1 MKRYTH
7 PFLLILFL
15 LTLIGTTACTDEW
28 DRLQGQNPLIVEEGL
43 EGTLSLTIGSY
54 DFENRVTALTRT
66 DTPDAEDD
74 EQHLHSIYIFVIDME
89 NEANGTEQCPIIAR
103 KYISD
108 VTDSLT
114 SVNEGEK
121 NWNVLNIS
129 MKALSCQEAEIFAVA
144 NLGYSEMQH
153 IENDADLLALCD
165 EAESLHDLQELSAVL
180 STENGSVNVER
191 MQGHHLMS
199 GFYADF
205 SKEENINY
213 LKTNKMRITL
223 NKENGNLNIY
233 DSENGTRKFRA
244 LGTGSDDIPG
254 AIILHRLDSK
264 VTFNIKPTGALATT
278 PGAYFRLTSWQ
289 VKNASVEENVHWYNS
304 GEAHSHVTG
313 DSKVFQRDISET
325 DSAGWTFSFY
335 QFENCAVQS
344 DDTEKGYLS
353 ITAGEIA
360 KQYNMEYS
368 RSDVTEETVKTA
380 FSIYPNNYSQFAY
393 TLRERQEKNDYEP
406 GSSDDKTV
414 TVTNGDFE
422 YAPKTATY
430 VELKGEY
437 YNPEEPVRRSPDDE
451 RNKQYPDKSLADYPY
466 WSVANEPV
474 QTLEEAAKRT
484 RTANVTYKIHLGY
497 VGGGNQKRT
506 TDAVPTSVSSID
518 DFLSKVNDYN
528 ILRNHHYTYDIQISG
543 VNNIKVEAT
552 REDGGNIYEQE
563 KQTGAEGTVVE
574 SQHLFKLDAHYE
586 TRNLT
591 FDFQRMPQDATG
603 YGFELSTPYQQF
615 RAMLEKK
622 SDGTYGLF
630 REGTDTEISG
640 IRGLDLDWIHFAWH
654 GTESDPHR
662 SLINKNTGNGIS
674 YSETWGGYTSQ
685 QTYNAHNTVLTH
697 DEDADHPYYL
707 MNCDEFVRHVWKY
720 YQKWIAAGKPTDNG
734 QSTMTYTIF
743 VDEFYYD
750 NNPTNGA
757 NIDWMSFCNQ
767 SPRTVLF
774 FMEEQKISAD
784 QNSVYTDAHIVIT
797 QQSIQTPYAT
807 STAGGQNIADV
818 AFGIEHLDEF
828 QAKYSRGANS
838 DHYFDESNDN
848 NRVNGLYNAALWYYN
863 NKNNDSKVIGWQKA
877 EGYFNDKARE
887 YTTVD
892 ADYAPAPPS
901 GEEER
906 SERRGGWAIYS
917 RNRDLNRDG
926 ILDLDEIR
934 WFVPAL
940 DQYLIC
946 FLGGRPAFENPL
958 FESSRAIRTQQVAG
972 AFKGTPLQQYLTST
986 KDGQRVYWAEEGCS
1000 MSTYNE
1006 HASAKGCY
1014 GIRMARMLRRN
1025 GQNDHGS
1032 AFGTGKPDENVL
1044 KQDPVFII
1052 TRNRNGQAISNK
1064 SPELV
1069 DGENYYIT
1077 LDKLNTDAFRD
1088 YVASGELA
1096 QHDHEQK
1103 NNWLYR
1109 EYKIA
1114 KNKIGY
1120 TSWTDKD
1127 NYDRTWKVNGTPCTW
1142 WQLNGV
1148 WTDSEHGYDKISEYY
1163 YKDATTSIAY
1173 NYTENSNGDDLH
1185 QWRIPNLREA
1195 AIMNM
1200 AFDGNWFK
1208 GSYCTR
1214 TRSANLGPNY
1224 YSGTRIPYFS
1234 VKADQ
1239 IVRIGQKSDA
1249 KQYVRPVHDVR

>member
-15 LTLIGTTACTDEW
+15 LTLVGTTACTDEW
-28 DRLQGQNPLIVEEGL
+28 DRLQEQNPLIVEEGL

-54 DFENRVTALTRT
+54 DFENRVTALTRA

-74 EQHLHSIYIFVIDME
+74 EQHLHSIYIFVIDMKNE
-89 NEANGTEQCPIIAR
+89 NSGIDQCPIIAR

-108 VTDSLT
+108 VTGSLT
-114 SVNEGEK
+114 SVNEEDK
-121 NWNVLNIS
+121 TWNVLNIS
-129 MKALSCQEAEIFAVA
+129 MKALSCQTAEIFAVA

-165 EAESLHDLQELSAVL
+165 EAKNLSDLQTLSAELSI
-180 STENGSVNVER
+180 ENGFVNVER

-205 SKEENINY
+205 SDENNINY
-213 LKTNKMRITL
+213 LKTGKMRITL
-223 NKENGNLNIY
+223 EEEDGNLNIY
-233 DSENGTRKFRA
+233 DSGDKTRKFRA
-244 LGTGSDDIPG
+244 LGAGGTGVPG
-254 AIILHRLDSK
+254 AVILHRLDSK

-289 VKNASVEENVHWYNS
+289 VKNASVKENVHWYNS
-304 GEAHSHVTG
+304 GERHSHETG
-313 DSKVFQRDISET
+313 NSKVFQRDISET
-325 DSAGWTFSFY
+325 DDAGWTFSFY
-335 QFENCAVQS
+335 QFENCAVES
-344 DDTEKGYLS
+344 DNTTDGYLPV
-353 ITAGEIA
+353 TEQVIA
-360 KQYNMEYS
+360 DQYNMEYG
-368 RSDVTEETVKTA
+368 RNDATAEMVKTA
-380 FSIYPNNYSQFAY
+380 FSEYPNGYSQFAY
-393 TLRERQEKNDYEP
+393 TLRELQKKEDYEP
-406 GSSDDKTV
+406 GISDDQTV

-422 YAPKTATY
+422 YAPQTATY

-437 YNPEEPVRRSPDDE
+437 YNPDEPVRRSKTDA
-451 RNKQYPDKSLADYPY
+451 RNNQYPLEQYPLDKYPY
-466 WSVANEPV
+466 WSVENEPA
-474 QTLEEAAKRT
+474 TLENAAKRT

-506 TDAVPTSVSSID
+506 TDAIPASVSSID

-528 ILRNHHYTYDIQISG
+528 ILRNHHYTYEIQISG

-574 SQHLFKLDAHYE
+574 SQHFFRLDAHYE

-615 RAMLEKK
+615 RAMLKQK

-630 REGTDTEISG
+630 REDTGTEISG

-654 GTESDPHR
+654 GTEDDPHR
-662 SLINKNTGNGIS
+662 SLINPDTGNGIS
-674 YSETWGGYTSQ
+674 YSKTYGGYTDQ

-697 DEDADHPYYL
+697 DRDADHSYYL
-707 MNCDEFVRHVWKY
+707 MNCDEFVRHVWEY

-734 QSTMTYTIF
+734 QNTMTYTIF

-750 NNPTNGA
+750 NNPTDGA
-757 NIDWMSFCNQ
+757 NVDWMSFCNQ
-767 SPRTVLF
+767 SPRTALF
-774 FMEEQKISAD
+774 FMEGQKISAD
-784 QNSVYTDAHIVIT
+784 KNSVYTDAHIVIT

-828 QAKYSRGANS
+828 QAKYSRGTKGE
-838 DHYFDESNDN
+838 HYFDESNVN
-848 NRVNGLYNAALWYYN
+848 SRVNGLYNAVLWYN
-863 NKNNDSKVIGWQKA
+863 NSTVIGWQEA

-887 YTTVD
+887 YTTAD
-892 ADYAPAPPS
+892 TDYAPSPS
-901 GEEER
+901 DGEER
-906 SERRGGWAIYS
+906 SNRRGGWAIYS

-940 DQYLIC
+940 DQYLVC
-946 FLGGRPAFENPL
+946 FLGGRPAFENPI
-958 FESSRAIRTQQVAG
+958 FESSRAIRTQQVEQV
-972 AFKGTPLQQYLTST
+972 FRGTPLQQYLTST

-1000 MSTYNE
+1000 MSGYNE
-1006 HASAKGCY
+1006 YTNAKGCY
-1014 GIRMARMLRRN
+1014 GIRMARMLRRS
-1025 GQNDHGS
+1025 GLNDHGS
-1032 AFGTGKPDENVL
+1032 AFGTGQPDASVL
-1044 KQDPVFII
+1044 EQDPVFIV

-1127 NYDRTWKVNGTPCTW
+1127 NYDRTWKVNGISRTW

-1148 WTDSEHGYDKISEYY
+1148 WTDSEHGYDQINEYY

-1200 AFDGNWFK
+1200 AFDGDWFK

-1239 IVRIGQKSDA
+1239 IVRIGQESDA

>member
-15 LTLIGTTACTDEW
+15 LTLVGTTACTDEW

-74 EQHLHSIYIFVIDME
+74 EQHLHSIYIFVIDMQD
-89 NEANGTEQCPIIAR
+89 EADGIAKCPIIAR

-108 VTDSLT
+108 VTGLLT
-114 SVNEGEK
+114 SVKEGNK
-121 NWNVLNIS
+121 TWNVLNIS
-129 MKALSCQEAEIFAVA
+129 MKALSCQTAEIFAVA

-165 EAESLHDLQELSAVL
+165 KAESLDDLQKLSAKL

-205 SKEENINY
+205 SNEENINY
-213 LKTNKMRITL
+213 LKADKMRITL
-223 NKENGNLNIY
+223 KEDNGKLSIY
-233 DSENGTRKFRA
+233 DSEKGSRKFRA
-244 LGTGSDDIPG
+244 LGDESGDYFPG

-264 VTFNIKPTGALATT
+264 VTFNIKPTGALAET

-304 GEAHSHVTG
+304 GEAHSHVTE

-325 DSAGWTFSFY
+325 DDAGWTFSFY
-335 QFENCAVQS
+335 QFENCAVRS
-344 DDTEKGYLS
+344 DDTEKGYLF
-353 ITAGEIA
+353 ITAEEIA

-380 FSIYPNNYSQFAY
+380 FSRYPNDYSLFAY
-393 TLRERQEKNDYEP
+393 TLRELQEKEDYKSDSNDQ
-406 GSSDDKTV
+406 TV
-414 TVTNGDFE
+414 TVTNGDFK

-437 YNPEEPVRRSPDDE
+437 YNPKEPVRRSPDDE

-506 TDAVPTSVSSID
+506 TDAVPASVSSIN

-528 ILRNHHYTYDIQISG
+528 ILRNHHYIYEIQISG

-591 FDFQRMPQDATG
+591 FDFQRMSQDATG
-603 YGFELSTPYQQF
+603 YGFELSTPYQQC

-630 REGTDTEISG
+630 REGTRTEISG
-640 IRGLDLDWIHFAWH
+640 IQGLDLDWIHFAWH
-654 GTESDPHR
+654 GTEDTPHR
-662 SLINKNTGNGIS
+662 SLITPDTGNGIS
-674 YSETWGGYTSQ
+674 YSKTYGGYTSQ
-685 QTYNAHNTVLTH
+685 QTYNEHNTVLTH
-697 DEDADHPYYL
+697 DKDADHPYFL

-720 YQKWIAAGKPTDNG
+720 YQEWIAAGKPTESG

-757 NIDWMSFCNQ
+757 NVDWMSFCNQ
-767 SPRTVLF
+767 SPRTVQF

-807 STAGGQNIADV
+807 STARGQNIADV

-828 QAKYSRGANS
+828 QAKYSRDN
-838 DHYFDESNDN
+838 DVNEHYLGTSSN
-848 NRVNGLYNAALWYYN
+848 RENGLYNAALWYYN
-863 NKNNDSKVIGWQKA
+863 NKDDASKVIRWEEA
-877 EGYFNDKARE
+877 EKYFNDKKRE

-892 ADYAPAPPS
+892 ADYAPAPSS
-901 GEEER
+901 GGEER
-906 SERRGGWAIYS
+906 SNRRGGWAIYS

-946 FLGGRPAFENPL
+946 FLGGRPAFENPI
-958 FESSRAIRTQQVAG
+958 FESSRAIRTEQVNG
-972 AFKGTPLQQYLTST
+972 AFKKTPLQHYLTST
-986 KDGQRVYWAEEGCS
+986 TGGQRVYWAEEGCS
-1000 MSTYNE
+1000 MSSYNE

-1025 GQNDHGS
+1025 SQNDHGS
-1032 AFGTGKPDENVL
+1032 AFGTGQPDENVL
-1044 KQDPVFII
+1044 KQDPVFIV

-1064 SPELV
+1064 SAELV

-1120 TSWTDKD
+1120 TSWTNKED
-1127 NYDRTWKVNGTPCTW
+1127 YDRTWKVDGTPRTW

-1148 WTDSEHGYDKISEYY
+1148 WTDSEHGYDERNEYY
-1163 YKDATTSIAY
+1163 YRDATTSIAY

-1185 QWRIPNLREA
+1185 RWRIPNLREA

-1200 AFDGNWFK
+1200 AFGSKWFG

-1239 IVRIGQKSDA
+1239 IVRIGQESDA

>member
-15 LTLIGTTACTDEW
+15 LTLVGTTACTDEW

-108 VTDSLT
+108 VTGLLK

-121 NWNVLNIS
+121 NWNVLKIS

-153 IENDADLLALCD
+153 IENDAELLALCD
-165 EAESLHDLQELSAVL
+165 KAESLHDLQELSAVL
-180 STENGSVNVER
+180 STENSSVNVER

-205 SKEENINY
+205 SNKDNINY
-213 LKTNKMRITL
+213 LKTDKMRITL
-223 NKENGNLNIY
+223 EQENGNLNIY
-233 DSENGTRKFRA
+233 DSKSGNRKFRA
-244 LGTGSDDIPG
+244 LGDESADNLPG

-264 VTFNIKPTGALATT
+264 VTFNIKPIGALATT

-289 VKNASVEENVHWYNS
+289 VKNASVKENVHWYNS
-304 GEAHSHVTG
+304 GEAHFHETE

-325 DSAGWTFSFY
+325 DDAGWTFSFY

-344 DDTEKGYLS
+344 DNTENGYVP
-353 ITAGEIA
+353 ITAKKIA
-360 KQYNMEYS
+360 DQYNIEYNSNDATEDKVNTSFSEYS
-368 RSDVTEETVKTA
+368 
-380 FSIYPNNYSQFAY
+380 PFAY
-393 TLRERQEKNDYEP
+393 TLRELQKKEGYEP
-406 GSSDDKTV
+406 GISDDKTI

-466 WSVANEPV
+466 WSVENEPA
-474 QTLEEAAKRT
+474 TLENAAKRT

-528 ILRNHHYTYDIQISG
+528 ILRNHHYIYEIQISG

-552 REDGGNIYEQE
+552 REDGENIYEQE

-615 RAMLEKK
+615 RAMLEPK
-622 SDGTYGLF
+622 SDGTYKLL
-630 REGTDTEISG
+630 REDTHTEISG
-640 IRGLDLDWIHFAWH
+640 IQGLDLDWIHFAWH
-654 GTESDPHR
+654 GTENEPHR
-662 SLINKNTGNGIS
+662 SLINNNTGNGIS

-707 MNCDEFVRHVWKY
+707 MDCDEFVRHVWKY
-720 YQKWIAAGKPTDNG
+720 YQEWIADGKPTDKG

-757 NIDWMSFCNQ
+757 NVDWMSFCNQ

-828 QAKYSRGANS
+828 QAKYSRDDAGE
-838 DHYFDESNDN
+838 HYLGTSSN
-848 NRVNGLYNAALWYYN
+848 RENGLYNAALWYYN
-863 NKNNDSKVIGWQKA
+863 NKDDAFKVIRWEEA
-877 EGYFNDKARE
+877 EKYFNDKKRE

-892 ADYAPAPPS
+892 ADYAPAPSS
-901 GEEER
+901 GGEER
-906 SERRGGWAIYS
+906 SNRRGGWAIYS

-958 FESSRAIRTQQVAG
+958 FESSRAIRTQQVAY
-972 AFKGTPLQQYLTST
+972 AFRGTPLQQYLTST
-986 KDGQRVYWAEEGCS
+986 NGGQRVYWAEEGCS
-1000 MSTYNE
+1000 MSSYNDY
-1006 HASAKGCY
+1006 ALAKGCY

-1025 GQNDHGS
+1025 SQNDHGS
-1032 AFGTGKPDENVL
+1032 AFGTGQPDENVL
-1044 KQDPVFII
+1044 KQDPVFIV

-1064 SPELV
+1064 SAELV

-1120 TSWTDKD
+1120 TSWTNKED
-1127 NYDRTWKVNGTPCTW
+1127 YDRTWKVDGTPRTW

-1148 WTDSEHGYDKISEYY
+1148 WTDSEHGYDGRNEYY
-1163 YKDATTSIAY
+1163 YRDATTSIAY

-1185 QWRIPNLREA
+1185 RWRIPNLREA

-1200 AFDGNWFK
+1200 AFGNKWFG

-1239 IVRIGQKSDA
+1239 IVRIGQENDA